1 MRWLRFE
8 VVGWGNGGCKDSEN
22 IERGSL
28 VDTPKKFKIAS
39 IWSKVLYTTRE
50 NLAKDTARGCH
61 FS

>member
-1 MRWLRFE
+1 M
-8 VVGWGNGGCKDSEN
+8 VGWGNGGCKDSEN